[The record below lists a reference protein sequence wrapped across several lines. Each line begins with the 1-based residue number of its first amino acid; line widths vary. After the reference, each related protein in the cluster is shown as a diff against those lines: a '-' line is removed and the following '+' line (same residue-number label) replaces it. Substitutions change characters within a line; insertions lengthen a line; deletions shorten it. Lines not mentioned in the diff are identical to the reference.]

1 MTGSDYNFG
10 PPWFWNLLAFL
21 AIVGIVA
28 ILGSAAFGVVWLIQH
43 LEFKP

>member
-1 MTGSDYNFG
+1 MTGSDYNLG

-21 AIVGIVA
+21 AIVGIVT
-28 ILGSAAFGVVWLIQH
+28 IIGSAAFGVVWLTQH